1 MPRRTRAFALTVS
14 AGLLCA
20 ATAVAGSNYKLI
32 KTIDLPGSKGG
43 HGDWVAYDSP
53 SKTVWLAQSPD
64 NNIVVVDV
72 ASMSVKATISGV
84 ANANGIATSANYAF
98 AADPDNN
105 LLVVI
110 DKNTL
115 KTVASLKPQGKTPDG
130 VVYDP
135 DTDQVYVTCDDSN
148 DTTVFSGKPP
158 FAQVAHIQLQP
169 NPDKDGPDVAVYVG
183 AKKRIFQPVHNVIN
197 VIDPATNTVAAV
209 WKPDVKK
216 DIKPMVYD
224 SKTNHLFVGTTDKKM
239 LVLDADTGALVAS
252 FALKGAVD
260 ETDIDEAARRAYV
273 GDKAGNIE
281 VVDLDANKVIDF
293 LPSEKNVHTLAV
305 DTDTHDIYVYRNES
319 NKLDVFRM
327 NATM

>member
-1 MPRRTRAFALTVS
+1 MSRRLCSITVTVT

-20 ATAVAGSNYKLI
+20 VTAMAGSNYKLI

-43 HGDWVAYDSP
+43 HGDWVTYDSP

-64 NNIVVVDV
+64 NNVVVIDTT
-72 ASMSVKATISGV
+72 SMTVKGTVSGV
-84 ANANGIATSANYAF
+84 ANGNGIAITPDYAF
-98 AADPDNN
+98 VADPDNN

-148 DTTVFSGKPP
+148 DTTVFSAKSP

-183 AKKRIFQPVHNVIN
+183 AKKKIYQPVHNVID
-197 VIDPATNTVAAV
+197 VIDPATNTVTDV
-209 WKPDVKK
+209 WKPDVKH
-216 DIKPMVYD
+216 DVKPLVYD

-252 FALKGAVD
+252 FALKGSVD
-260 ETDIDEAARRAYV
+260 ETAIDEGARRAYV
-273 GDKAGNIE
+273 GDKAGSIE

-305 DTDTHDIYVYRNES
+305 DTDTHNVYVYRNAS
-319 NKLDVFRM
+319 NKVDVFQM
-327 NATM
+327 TSTM